1 MPTPRSPKI
10 SCWHLW
16 ADDAGRTHQTL
27 CKLAAFEWQ
36 GMGGGTRVEMGPG
49 DLAFGGNRMARPGPR
64 RPPIGTLG
72 EEPCRPMMVQ
82 LDPARWAGAR
92 PGAFK

>member
-10 SCWHLW
+10 FCWHLW

-49 DLAFGGNRMARPGPR
+49 DLAFGGNRMARPDGQGR
-64 RPPIGTLG
+64 VGHRS
-72 EEPCRPMMVQ
+72 ERSERS
-82 LDPARWAGAR
+82 RAGR
-92 PGAFK
+92 